1 MFNIYM
7 TSITPKG
14 NFDFI
19 VTFISSLLASSVITL
34 LIILI
39 YGASPGFYY
48 ASYTL
53 LLIAL
58 SALICLLWNAQNV
71 DKDDNYTPMSFMHKT
86 LLFAPLVLMILAL
99 GFSIYLFFT
108 YSNIILS
115 GNISEKYNTYSLIAN
130 IIYLTQI
137 GFIFKWFTYSLLSTI
152 KNVVFSNKSNVIGIT
167 QSKFFIGEMSIFG
180 IINMVFIYLMYEILS
195 KFTTGG

>member
-1 MFNIYM
+1 MF
-7 TSITPKG
+7 
-14 NFDFI
+14 FI
-19 VTFISSLLASSVITL
+19 E
-34 LIILI
+34 IIL
-39 YGASPGFYY
+39 GFNAVLNFIPACSLSELFIHEFY
-48 ASYTL
+48 SYHAMEEL
-53 LLIAL
+53 LFFI
-58 SALICLLWNAQNV
+58 
-71 DKDDNYTPMSFMHKT
+71 SFMHKT

>member
-1 MFNIYM
+1 M

-19 VTFISSLLASSVITL
+19 VTFISSLLTSSVITL

-39 YGASPGFYY
+39 YGTSPGFYY

-71 DKDDNYTPMSFMHKT
+71 DKNNNYTPMSFMHKM
-86 LLFAPLVLMILAL
+86 LLLAPLFLMVLAV

-115 GNISEKYNTYSLIAN
+115 GNISEKYNTYNFMTN

-137 GFIFKWFTYSLLSTI
+137 GFIFKWFTYSLLSPI
-152 KNVVFSNKSNVIGIT
+152 KNVIFSNTSNVIGIY
-167 QSKFFIGEMSIFG
+167 QSKFFIGGMAIFG
-180 IINMVFIYLMYEILS
+180 IINMVFIYLIYEILS